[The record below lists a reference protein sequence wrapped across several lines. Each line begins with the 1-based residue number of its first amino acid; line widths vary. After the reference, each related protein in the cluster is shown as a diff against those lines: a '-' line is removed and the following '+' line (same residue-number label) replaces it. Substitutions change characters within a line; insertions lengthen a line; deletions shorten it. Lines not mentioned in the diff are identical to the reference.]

1 MSTPSGPTAVQLAAV
16 TDDALREL
24 AAHGSVRAYPKGAVI
39 INEGETGDSMYV
51 LLSGRVKVYVADEQ
65 GQEMVI
71 ATRGGG
77 EMVGEMTL
85 DGGPRTA
92 SVMCLEPTV
101 CSVVG
106 AASLRA
112 ALAADP
118 DFALRLIATL
128 IARVRLTTDL
138 VKDLALL
145 DVYGRVRELLLKL
158 AVERD
163 GQLVVEERLTHQDI
177 ADRVGAS
184 RDMVTR
190 IFKDLTAGGY
200 VTVEGRRIHIPRKLP
215 ARR

>member
-1 MSTPSGPTAVQLAAV
+1 MASPTAAQLASLA
-16 TDDALREL
+16 DDSLREL
-24 AAHGSVRAYPKGAVI
+24 AGHGTARAYPKGAVI
-39 INEGETGDSMYV
+39 INEGESGDSMYV
-51 LLSGRVKVYVADEQ
+51 ILAGRVKIYVADEQ

-71 ATRGGG
+71 DTRGP
-77 EMVGEMTL
+77 EEVVGEMTL

-92 SVMCLEPTV
+92 SVMCLEPSSF
-101 CSVVG
+101 SVIG

-112 ALAADP
+112 AIASDP
-118 DFALRLIATL
+118 DFALRLISTL

-145 DVYGRVRELLLKL
+145 DVYGRVRELLIKL
-158 AVERD
+158 TVERD
-163 GQLVVEERLTHQDI
+163 GKLVIQEKLTQQDI

-200 VTVEGRRIHIPRKLP
+200 VKVEQRRISILRKLP
-215 ARR
+215 AHR